1 MAWDMVLATRAGQ
14 DGSWFAR
21 SGRSPQLGHV
31 RCDQGGN
38 SQLMHTGCVME
49 KVTHQLRGV
58 QLIDAVVIGKARGV
72 LWART
77 HLAHLHHSHSTP
89 PS

>member
-72 LWART
+72 LWAHT